1 MNLFATFSDCLVI
14 STVMCL

>member
-1 MNLFATFSDCLVI
+1 MNLFAPFSDCLVI